1 MASNWSPPST
11 QREWEQARRTAFVQ
25 DVLSAFTQRQGNLL
39 PFEEV
44 RCSLHLRNAH
54 YLGLQDVPLEQIAG
68 SVGRYQDFTRA
79 FFPRKGIARDRWR
92 EIAHLT
98 RIIDGKLPPVELYK
112 VGQVY
117 FVRDGNHRVSVARQ
131 QKMAFIPAYVWEYET
146 RVPLDPETA
155 RDDLL
160 RKAALASFL
169 EHTDVDRYLCPDMS
183 IELSEPDGYDDLL
196 QQMERFQY
204 ALSQIDREPIA
215 FEQAV
220 ALWCEMCYS
229 PIVELMRQAEV
240 LDDFPDRTEADLYLW
255 LCRSQEELALRY
267 GHDVLIEEAAEE
279 LADRF
284 GAGDSPARQVRRA
297 IGRVASGVGE
307 LGARLVKAGD
317 DEQDQEEDAAAGALL
332 ASVRPGAATTPRF
345 RFQGQGRATW
355 AAWRDELRHHLWDL
369 LGVGQQ
375 PWQPWD
381 AQALEAQGEE
391 EISSGNVVRQLIW
404 YHTEADLWVPAYLFR
419 PRQPG
424 PPRPAIVFFPG
435 HGTID
440 QAADRG
446 DARQRGGALALARA
460 GFVTLAVEPRGFGRL
475 GAVGHL
481 QLDGAARLVGRTW
494 YGLLVHDG
502 LRALDYLATRPEVDA
517 AHLGVAGIGAGG
529 GAALYA
535 AALDD
540 RVRASVVGGYL
551 GRYVMASLDEE
562 RCPCSGIP
570 GILHYAEMGDVAA
583 LIAPRPALYVN
594 GREDPTV
601 DPGAR
606 DSIGVARHVYQV
618 LDVPLRVRLI
628 EPETLGHAF
637 DSQLAAGWFQRWLG
651 IPI

>member
-1 MASNWSPPST
+1 MTTKWVPPNT

-25 DVLSAFTQRQGNLL
+25 DVLGAFTQRQANLL

-44 RCSLHLRNAH
+44 RCSLHLRNAQ
-54 YLGLQDVPLEQIAG
+54 YLGLQDVPLDQIAG

-79 FFPRKGIARDRWR
+79 FFPRRGIARDRWR
-92 EIAHLT
+92 EIARLT
-98 RIIDGKLPPVELYK
+98 HIIDGKLPPVELYK
-112 VGQVY
+112 VGHVY
-117 FVRDGNHRVSVARQ
+117 FVRDGNHRISVARQ
-131 QKMAFIPAYVWEYET
+131 QKMALVPASVWDYET

-169 EHTDVDRYLCPDMS
+169 EKTDVDRHLCDDMS
-183 IELSEPDGYDDLL
+183 IELSEPDGYEDLL
-196 QQMERFQY
+196 QQMESFQY
-204 ALSQIDREPIA
+204 ALSQIDREPVDFA
-215 FEQAV
+215 PAV

-229 PIVELMRQAEV
+229 PIVEIMRQAQI

-267 GHDVLIEEAAEE
+267 GQDVLIEEAAEE

-284 GAGDSPARQVRRA
+284 GGGSSPARQVRRA
-297 IGRVASGVGE
+297 LGRVGE
-307 LGARLVKAGD
+307 LGARLVRPGHE
-317 DEQDQEEDAAAGALL
+317 DEDEEPDAAGALL
-332 ASVRPGAATTPRF
+332 ASVRSGAAAAPLCRF
-345 RFQGQGRATW
+345 CGQDR
-355 AAWRDELRHHLWDL
+355 AAWSAWQADLRHRLWDL

-375 PWQPWD
+375 PWQVWD
-381 AQALEAQGEE
+381 AQALQVRVEE
-391 EISSGNVVRQLIW
+391 EIADGDVVRELIW
-404 YHTEADLWVPAYLFR
+404 YRSEGDLWVPAYVFR
-419 PRQPG
+419 PHKPGPSRPGG

-440 QAADRG
+440 QAADAG

-460 GFVTLAVEPRGFGRL
+460 GFVVLAVEPRGFGRL

-502 LRALDYLATRPEVDA
+502 LRALDYLATRPDVDA
-517 AHLGVAGIGAGG
+517 ARLGVAGIGAGG
-529 GAALYA
+529 GAALYT

-540 RVRASVVGGYL
+540 RARAAVMGGYL

-570 GILHYAEMGDVAA
+570 GILRYAEMGDVAA
-583 LIAPRPALYVN
+583 LVAPRPALYVN
-594 GREDPTV
+594 GRQDPTV

-606 DSIGVARHVYQV
+606 DSFAVARHVYQV

-637 DSQLAAGWFQRWLG
+637 DSQLAAGWFRRWL
-651 IPI
+651 

>member
-1 MASNWSPPST
+1 MTSKWSPPNT

-25 DVLSAFTQRQGNLL
+25 DVLGAFTQRRTNLL

-44 RCSLHLRNAH
+44 RCSLQLRNAR
-54 YLGLQDVPLEQIAG
+54 YLGLQDVRLDQIAG

-79 FFPRKGIARDRWR
+79 FFPRRGIARDRWR
-92 EIAHLT
+92 EIARLT
-98 RIIDGKLPPVELYK
+98 HIIDGKLPPVELYK

-131 QKMAFIPAYVWEYET
+131 QKMPLIPAYVWEYET
-146 RVPLDPETA
+146 RVPLDPGTA

-169 EHTDVDRYLCPDMS
+169 EKTNVDRHLCEDMS
-183 IELSEPDGYDDLL
+183 LELSEPEGYEDLL
-196 QQMERFQY
+196 QQMESFQY
-204 ALSQIDREPIA
+204 ALSQVDREPVD
-215 FEQAV
+215 FPQAV

-229 PIVELMRQAEV
+229 PIVEIMRQAEI

-267 GHDVLIEEAAEE
+267 GQDVLIEEAAEE
-279 LADRF
+279 LAGRSR
-284 GAGDSPARQVRRA
+284 AGPAPVRQVKRA
-297 IGRVASGVGE
+297 LGRVGE
-307 LGARLVKAGD
+307 LGARLVRPDQAGE
-317 DEQDQEEDAAAGALL
+317 DEEPDAAGALL
-332 ASVRPGAATTPRF
+332 ASVRPAGAPAPLCRF
-345 RFQGQGRATW
+345 CGQSRADW
-355 AAWRDELRHHLWDL
+355 AGWQADLRHRLWDL
-369 LGVGQQ
+369 LGVGRQ

-381 AQALEAQGEE
+381 AQALSARVEE
-391 EISSGNVVRQLIW
+391 ETSDGDVVRELVW
-404 YHTEADLWVPAYLFR
+404 FRSEGDLWVPAYLYR
-419 PRQPG
+419 PRRPEE
-424 PPRPAIVFFPG
+424 PRPAGPLRPGIVFFPG

-440 QAADRG
+440 QAGDRG
-446 DARQRGGALALARA
+446 DARQQGGALALARA

-502 LRALDYLATRPEVDA
+502 LRALDYLGTRPEVDPA
-517 AHLGVAGIGAGG
+517 RLGVAGIGAGG

-540 RVRASVVGGYL
+540 RAGTAVVGGYL

-570 GILHYAEMGDVAA
+570 GILRYAEMGDVAA
-583 LIAPRPALYVN
+583 LVAPRPVLYVN
-594 GREDPTV
+594 GRQDPTV

-606 DSIGVARHVYQV
+606 DSFAAARHVYQV

-637 DSQLAAGWFQRWLG
+637 DSQLAAGWFRRWL
-651 IPI
+651 